1 MTEILHKELS
11 FAVNG
16 CIFDVH
22 NKVGPGLREETY
34 QKGLEIRL
42 TEKGLPFVAKP
53 HTRRELIH
61 RGEIA
66 DIFVPDFVVA
76 DRMILELKAQRE
88 GLNRVNFMQTL
99 NYVKCWGFALGI
111 LANLAEA
118 KAVIERVPYD
128 PRQVTATEDYEF
140 IKPLLTPSVRE
151 DLLIVRESLLAI
163 QGEFGIGYWDTTYR
177 SLVDIEVRHRGL
189 ACRRNLEVT
198 ATMDGRELPASVITP
213 LLIGSEILVEVEALH
228 EEITARAIRTMQT
241 HLKLTGARIGIIVNF
256 GKDRFEIRGV
266 RPMKR

>member
-1 MTEILHKELS
+1 
-11 FAVNG
+11 
-16 CIFDVH
+16 
-22 NKVGPGLREETY
+22 
-34 QKGLEIRL
+34 
-42 TEKGLPFVAKP
+42 
-53 HTRRELIH
+53 
-61 RGEIA
+61 
-66 DIFVPDFVVA
+66 
-76 DRMILELKAQRE
+76 MILELKAQRE

-128 PRQVTATEDYEF
+128 PRQVAATEDYEF

-163 QGEFGIGYWDTTYR
+163 QGEFGIGYWDTTYK

-198 ATMDGRELPASVITP
+198 ATMDGRELPASAITP

-228 EEITARAIRTMQT
+228 EEIGGSPT
-241 HLKLTGARIGIIVNF
+241 N
-256 GKDRFEIRGV
+256 
-266 RPMKR
+266 